1 MPRPPRRQQR
11 RAVIVGGAAL
21 AAASLGAGA
30 ASPARAND
38 AGSVT
43 DSAGQV
49 SATIEWDKADYGI
62 ANPRLHVER
71 AGVRYDVTIVDVCD
85 EGCIVVQDDGDDRA
99 TSAVKVADLDGD
111 GEPEVLVDT
120 FSGGAHCC
128 LTARVL
134 TWNGSGYTP
143 TDIDYR
149 DVSYAVK
156 DADGDGRPELVGQD
170 PVFSAAFTAFAA
182 SAFPPL
188 VYHVEHGKLVDVT
201 RTFPKLVRA
210 DAAALLKDLR
220 KAKRG
225 DDVRGILAA
234 YVADQYL
241 LGKGATGK
249 AEIERQRR
257 KGRVTKSFGPYV
269 LKKLKAWHYR

>member
-1 MPRPPRRQQR
+1 VPAPRR
-11 RAVIVGGAAL
+11 RAAAVGAAL
-21 AAASLGAGA
+21 AGLAAGALGAGA
-30 ASPARAND
+30 APALASD
-38 AGSVT
+38 AGSIT
-43 DSAGQV
+43 KSAGSV
-49 SATIEWDKADYGI
+49 SALLEWDRADFGVG
-62 ANPRLHVER
+62 NPRLSVTR
-71 AGVRYDVTIVDVCD
+71 DGTRYDLTIADICDV
-85 EGCIVVQDDGDDRA
+85 GCILVPDDGSGGA
-99 TSAVKVADLDGD
+99 GGSSMLKIADLDRD

-188 VYHVEHGKLVDVT
+188 VYHVERGKLVDVT